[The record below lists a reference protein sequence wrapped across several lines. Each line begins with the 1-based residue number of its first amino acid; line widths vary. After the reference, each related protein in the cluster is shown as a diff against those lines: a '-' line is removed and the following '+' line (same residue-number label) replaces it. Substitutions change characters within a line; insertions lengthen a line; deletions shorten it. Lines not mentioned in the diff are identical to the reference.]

1 MNVFRGYD
9 AEALEKQYNARA
21 SIPDHPQIFQRWKE
35 ESARARAT
43 SPKARLDLRFGQ
55 NPKETL
61 DFFPADAKNPPLV
74 MLIHGGY
81 WRSLDKSDFSD
92 KVGALVAAGA
102 SVAVVNY
109 DLCPEV
115 SIGEIM
121 DEMRRAAAWL
131 FHNAA
136 DLGVDRTR
144 IQAIGH
150 SAGGQLAAALLATDW
165 PTFDA
170 ALPAGMIRTGV
181 LVSGIYELEPLRHV
195 SMHQDLRL
203 TADQAKAWSP
213 VLTVP
218 PAKVSA
224 AAVWG
229 ALETDE
235 FRRQTEDLAAA
246 WKKAG
251 MAISAEAI
259 PDRHH
264 LNVIDEI
271 GRPGSRLVRLSLKLL
286 GL

>member
-1 MNVFRGYD
+1 MNVFRDYD

-35 ESARARAT
+35 ASAVARAK
-43 SPKARLDLRFGQ
+43 SPKVRLDLRFGK

-61 DFFPADAKNPPLV
+61 DFFPAEGKNPPLV

-92 KVGALVAAGA
+92 KAQALVAAGT

-115 SIGEIM
+115 TVGEIM

-131 FHNAA
+131 WHNAA
-136 DLGVDRTR
+136 DLGVDRGR
-144 IQAIGH
+144 FQAIGH
-150 SAGGQLAAALLATDW
+150 SAGGHLAAALLATDW
-165 PTFDA
+165 PKFDA
-170 ALPAGMIRTGV
+170 ALPAGMVRSGL
-181 LVSGIYELEPLRHV
+181 LVSGLYDLEPLRHV
-195 SMHQDLRL
+195 SMHQDLRM

-213 VLTVP
+213 ILTPP
-218 PAKVSA
+218 PAKVSV

-229 ALETDE
+229 ALETAE
-235 FRRQTEDLAAA
+235 FRRQTEELAAA
-246 WKKAG
+246 WGKAG
-251 MAISAEAI
+251 TAVSAEAI

-264 LNVIDEI
+264 LNVIDDL
-271 GRPGSRLVRLSLKLL
+271 GKPGSRLLQLSLKLL

>member
-1 MNVFRGYD
+1 MNVFRDYD
-9 AEALEKQYNARA
+9 VEALEKQYNARA

-35 ESARARAT
+35 ASAVARAK
-43 SPKARLDLRFGQ
+43 SPKVRLDLRFGQ

-61 DFFPADAKNPPLV
+61 DFFPAEGKNPPLV

-92 KVGALVAAGA
+92 KAQALVAAGA

-115 SIGEIM
+115 TVGDIV

-131 FHNAA
+131 WNNGA
-136 DLGVDRTR
+136 DLGVDRGR
-144 IQAIGH
+144 FQAIGH
-150 SAGGQLAAALLATDW
+150 SAGGHLAAALLATDW
-165 PTFDA
+165 PKFDA
-170 ALPAGMIRTGV
+170 ALPAGMVRSGL
-181 LVSGIYELEPLRHV
+181 LVSGLYDLEPLRHV
-195 SMHQDLRL
+195 SMHQDLRM

-213 VLTVP
+213 ILTPP
-218 PAKVSA
+218 PAKVSV

-229 ALETDE
+229 ALETAE
-235 FRRQTEDLAAA
+235 FRRQTEELAVA
-246 WKKAG
+246 WGKAG
-251 MAISAEAI
+251 TMVSAEAI

-264 LNVIDEI
+264 LNVIDDL
-271 GRPGSRLVRLSLKLL
+271 GKPGSRLLQLSLKLL

>member
-1 MNVFRGYD
+1 MNVFRDYD

-35 ESARARAT
+35 ASAVARAK
-43 SPKARLDLRFGQ
+43 SPKARLDLRFGK

-61 DFFPADAKNPPLV
+61 DFFPAEGENPPLV

-92 KVGALVAAGA
+92 KAQALVAAGA

-115 SIGEIM
+115 AIGEIM

-131 FHNAA
+131 WHNAA
-136 DLGVDRTR
+136 DLGVDRR
-144 IQAIGH
+144 RFQAIGH
-150 SAGGQLAAALLATDW
+150 SAGGHLAAVLLATDW
-165 PTFDA
+165 PKFDS
-170 ALPAGMIRTGV
+170 ALPAGMVRSGL
-181 LVSGIYELEPLRHV
+181 LVSGLYDLEPLRHV
-195 SMHQDLRL
+195 SMHQDLRM

-213 VLTVP
+213 ILTP
-218 PAKVSA
+218 PSAKVSA

-229 ALETDE
+229 ALETAE
-235 FRRQTEDLAAA
+235 FRRQTEEFAAV
-246 WKKAG
+246 WNKAG
-251 MAISAEAI
+251 TAVSAEAI

-264 LNVIDEI
+264 LNVIDDL
-271 GRPGSRLVRLSLKLL
+271 GKPGSRLLQLSLKLL

>member
-1 MNVFRGYD
+1 MNVFRDYD
-9 AEALEKQYNARA
+9 VEALEKQYNARA

-35 ESARARAT
+35 ASAVARAK
-43 SPKARLDLRFGQ
+43 SPKVRLDLRFGQ

-61 DFFPADAKNPPLV
+61 DFFPAEGKNPPLV

-92 KVGALVAAGA
+92 KAQALVAAGA

-115 SIGEIM
+115 TVGDIV

-131 FHNAA
+131 WNNGA
-136 DLGVDRTR
+136 DLGVDRGR
-144 IQAIGH
+144 FQAIGH
-150 SAGGQLAAALLATDW
+150 SAGGHLAAALLATDW
-165 PTFDA
+165 PKFDA
-170 ALPAGMIRTGV
+170 ALPAGMVRSGL
-181 LVSGIYELEPLRHV
+181 LVSGLYDLEPLRHV
-195 SMHQDLRL
+195 SMHQDLRM

-213 VLTVP
+213 ILTPP
-218 PAKVSA
+218 PAKVSV

-229 ALETDE
+229 ALETAE
-235 FRRQTEDLAAA
+235 FRRQTEELAAA
-246 WKKAG
+246 WGKAG
-251 MAISAEAI
+251 MAVSAEAI

-264 LNVIDEI
+264 LNVIDDL
-271 GRPGSRLVRLSLKLL
+271 GKPGSRLLQLSLKLL

>member
-1 MNVFRGYD
+1 MTVFRDYD

-35 ESARARAT
+35 ASAVARAK
-43 SPKARLDLRFGQ
+43 SPKVRLDLRFGK

-61 DFFPADAKNPPLV
+61 DFFPAESKNPPLV

-92 KVGALVAAGA
+92 KAQALVAAGA

-109 DLCPEV
+109 DLCPDV
-115 SIGEIM
+115 TVGDIM

-131 FHNAA
+131 WHNAA
-136 DLGVDRTR
+136 DLGVDRGR
-144 IQAIGH
+144 FQAIGH
-150 SAGGQLAAALLATDW
+150 SAGGHLAAALLATDW
-165 PTFDA
+165 PKYDA
-170 ALPAGMIRTGV
+170 ALPAGMVRSGV

-213 VLTVP
+213 VLTPP

-229 ALETDE
+229 ALETAE
-235 FRRQTEDLAAA
+235 FRRQTEALAAA
-246 WKKAG
+246 WTKAG
-251 MAISAEAI
+251 TTVSAEAI

-264 LNVIDEI
+264 LNVIEDL
-271 GRPGSRLVRLSLKLL
+271 GKTGSRLMQLSLKLL

>member
-1 MNVFRGYD
+1 MNVFRDYD

-35 ESARARAT
+35 ASAVARAK
-43 SPKARLDLRFGQ
+43 SPKVRLDLRFGK

-61 DFFPADAKNPPLV
+61 DFFPTDAKNPPLV

-92 KVGALVAAGA
+92 KAQALVAAGA

-115 SIGEIM
+115 TVGDIV

-131 FHNAA
+131 WNNAA
-136 DLGVDRTR
+136 DLGVDRGR
-144 IQAIGH
+144 FQAIGH
-150 SAGGQLAAALLATDW
+150 SAGGHLAAALLTTDW
-165 PTFDA
+165 PKFDA
-170 ALPAGMIRTGV
+170 ALPAGMVRSGL
-181 LVSGIYELEPLRHV
+181 LVSGLYDLEPLRHV
-195 SMHQDLRL
+195 SMHQDLRM

-213 VLTVP
+213 VLTPP
-218 PAKVSA
+218 PAKVSV

-235 FRRQTEDLAAA
+235 FRRQTEELAAA
-246 WKKAG
+246 WGKAG
-251 MAISAEAI
+251 TAVSTEAI

-264 LNVIDEI
+264 LNVIDDL
-271 GRPGSRLVRLSLKLL
+271 GKPGSRLLQLSLKLL

>member
-9 AEALEKQYNARA
+9 SEALEKQYNARA
-21 SIPDHPQIFQRWKE
+21 SIPDHPQIFRRWQE
-35 ESARARAT
+35 ASAVARAK
-43 SPKARLDLRFGQ
+43 SPKAWLDVRFGQ
-55 NPKETL
+55 KPKETL
-61 DFFPADAKNPPLV
+61 DFFPTGAKNPPLV
-74 MLIHGGY
+74 ILIHGGY

-92 KVGALVAAGA
+92 KAQALVAAGA

-115 SIGEIM
+115 TVGDIM

-131 FHNAA
+131 WHNAA
-136 DLGVDRTR
+136 DLGVDRGR
-144 IQAIGH
+144 FQAIGH

-170 ALPAGMIRTGV
+170 TLPAGMVRSGL
-181 LVSGIYELEPLRHV
+181 LVSGIYDLEPLRHV

-203 TADQAKAWSP
+203 TVDQAKAWSP
-213 VLTVP
+213 ILTPP
-218 PAKVSA
+218 PAKVSV

-229 ALETDE
+229 ALETAE
-235 FRRQTEDLAAA
+235 FRRQTEELAAV
-246 WKKAG
+246 WGKAG
-251 MAISAEAI
+251 MTVSAEAI

-264 LNVIDEI
+264 LNVADDL
-271 GRPGSRLVRLSLKLL
+271 GKPGSRLLQLSLKLL